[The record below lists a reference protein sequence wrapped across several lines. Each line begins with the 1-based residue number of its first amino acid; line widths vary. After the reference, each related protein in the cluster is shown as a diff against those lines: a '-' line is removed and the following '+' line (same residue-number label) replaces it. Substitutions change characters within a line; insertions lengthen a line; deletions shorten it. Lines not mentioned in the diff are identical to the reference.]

1 MRNFYVNVIPRTS
14 HFTVGGLGYF
24 GGEISARIVDLMW
37 GKVIPRSTDWER
49 DYRAV
54 YGVVYDGSTAYDD
67 EIVPATLK
75 ELRNFRSWLQ
85 RLETNDASAK
95 GSTFVLGNL
104 NEGKFLA
111 FTGEIDDPEERSPLT
126 GNPYVH
132 DGHHSAAFS
141 TLAFAIGMTIENMA
155 YSNTHGCEEL
165 LFRFRDIILNN
176 QNLSASEKKCLDAII
191 DIAIVGTGEL

>member
-1 MRNFYVNVIPRTS
+1 MRNFYVNVIPSTS

-67 EIVPATLK
+67 EIVPATLE

-95 GSTFVLGNL
+95 GSTFILGNL
-104 NEGKFLA
+104 SEGKFLA
-111 FTGEIDDPEERSPLT
+111 FTGEIDDEED
-126 GNPYVH
+126 V
-132 DGHHSAAFS
+132 
-141 TLAFAIGMTIENMA
+141 TIEVKLDVRHVIRESLKLGNGIINDTFMSDKKFLEICVENV
-155 YSNTHGCEEL
+155 YNEL
-165 LFRFRDIILNN
+165 L
-176 QNLSASEKKCLDAII
+176 KKGLQ
-191 DIAIVGTGEL
+191 